1 MANVIQNTE
10 EEWRTVKDYPG
21 YDVSNMGKVRS
32 EYLGRK
38 KICNGWKNR
47 AGYIG
52 IKLTKIINGIKIKK
66 HFRIHQLVAI
76 AFIPN
81 PENKPEVN
89 HLGEKTDNRVCML
102 EWATKSENCQHS
114 VKYRRSEGLKTLV
127 INKIDINTNQI
138 IQTYNNWKEVKND
151 GFSPRNV
158 QYCSDGEAP
167 HHKGFKWQI
176 IDPRNHNSLEGEI
189 WTKLKDSV
197 YEEVNKYIN
206 YDVSNMGRLK
216 NSKGELI
223 GIKNN
228 NGFISISKNNEKP
241 KQMRIYRLVLMAFNI
256 LNPENK
262 PEVDHIDSNPDNN
275 KLSNL
280 RWANKIEQSTNP
292 NTIAKLKRSINLHKR
307 NCIEIKVIHNNE
319 EKIYKGITELGEL
332 LKMSCE
338 TIKKYA
344 QNGEEFKGYKFE
356 ILNGK

>member
-1 MANVIQNTE
+1 MLIS
-10 EEWRTVKDYPG
+10 
-21 YDVSNMGKVRS
+21 VSISISG
-32 EYLGRK
+32 YLGRK

-52 IKLTKIINGIKIKK
+52 IKLTKIIDDNDVKIKK

-89 HLGEKTDNRVCML
+89 HLGDKTDNRVCML

-138 IQTYNNWKEVKND
+138 LQTFNNWKEVKYA

-158 QYCSDGEAP
+158 QYCSGGEAP
-167 HHKGFKWQI
+167 YHKGFKWKI
-176 IDPRNHNSLEGEI
+176 IDPRNHNSLDGEI
-189 WTKLKDSV
+189 WKSLKDSV
-197 YEEVNKYIN
+197 YDEVNKYIN
-206 YDVSNMGRLK
+206 YEVSNMGRVR
-216 NSKGELI
+216 NAKGELI
-223 GIKNN
+223 GIKKTD
-228 NGFISISKNNEKP
+228 GAISICKNNEKA
-241 KQMRIYRLVLMAFNI
+241 KQLKIYRLVLMAFNI

-292 NTIAKLKRSINLHKR
+292 NTIEKLKRSINLHKR

-319 EKIYKGITELGEL
+319 EKNYKGITELGVL